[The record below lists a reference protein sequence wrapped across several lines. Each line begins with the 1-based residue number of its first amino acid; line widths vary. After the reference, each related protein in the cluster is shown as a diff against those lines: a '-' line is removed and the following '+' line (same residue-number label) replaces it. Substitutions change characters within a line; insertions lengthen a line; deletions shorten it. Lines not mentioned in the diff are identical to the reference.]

1 MAFNVLKEQLSK
13 DAIIIFDDIQ
23 NNMHFHDFVK
33 KENLPYNVLEFEG
46 KYIGI
51 ASNLEIIK
59 PALNTFCNSNKNT
72 FK

>member
-33 KENLPYNVLEFEG
+33 KKIYHIM
-46 KYIGI
+46 Y
-51 ASNLEIIK
+51 
-59 PALNTFCNSNKNT
+59 
-72 FK
+72 